1 MLVYTHGY
9 MSSLGLGPL
18 LGRYDS
24 VKIIYIRKKKL
35 SWKLKSGSIEI
46 MRQ

>member
-1 MLVYTHGY
+1 MLGYTHGY

-24 VKIIYIRKKKL
+24 VKIIYIRKNCH
-35 SWKLKSGSIEI
+35 GN
-46 MRQ
+46 